1 MPPKIRVLI
10 VDDSL
15 DMRATLQSSLYYLA
29 PDVEVIASVADG
41 SQGIRMTKKFH
52 PDIVLMDVNLP
63 DIDGIT
69 ATRVLRQEN
78 PFPKI
83 ILMSGQPEPDHLERS
98 RTAGARHLFTKPIDC
113 DDLISTIRTVHA
125 H

>member
-29 PDVEVIASVADG
+29 PDVEVIASAADG

-52 PDIVLMDVNLP
+52 PDVVLMDVNLP

-69 ATRVLRQEN
+69 ATRVLRQQG
-78 PFPKI
+78 PFPKV
-83 ILMSGQPEPDHLERS
+83 ILMSGQLEPGSLERS
-98 RTAGARHLFTKPIDC
+98 KTAGAHHLFSKPIDC

-125 H
+125 N